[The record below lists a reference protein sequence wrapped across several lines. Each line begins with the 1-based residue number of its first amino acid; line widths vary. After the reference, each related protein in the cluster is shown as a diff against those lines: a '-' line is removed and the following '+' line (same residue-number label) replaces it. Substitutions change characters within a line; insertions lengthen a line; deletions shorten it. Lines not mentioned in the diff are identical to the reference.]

1 MAREKRVK
9 VDLKKAKS
17 FLSFIKPYYPYYA
30 LGFVFLVG
38 TSLISVAMP
47 MLIAKLLGSDYSSN
61 IPFEFELGATDNVYG
76 VLITLAILMPALAI
90 FSFFRVY
97 LFSLVTQ
104 GTLRDLRLAAFT
116 HLVSSPISFFDKN
129 KVGEL
134 TSRIATDTNMI
145 EETLTTS
152 IAEFIRQ
159 LIVVSFSV
167 VIIFIYSTKLAL
179 IMLSVIPVVAIVAMI
194 FGKYIKR
201 LSRNAQDEAAK
212 SNSVVEEALMG
223 IKNLKA
229 YTNEFFEINSY
240 RKTVDEIKK
249 LSMKSA
255 LWRGLF
261 IAFIMVVMFGAIV
274 FIMWQ
279 GIELVKLGE
288 ANGGISQ
295 SNFFQFL
302 FLTVMLGTSIGSI
315 PDLYSKIQKSLGATE
330 NLMKLMQE
338 TLEPVSTNKT
348 VVAQQ
353 TLKGDIELK
362 NVSFHYETRQNVQ
375 VLNNISLRINQG
387 ETVAI
392 VGSSGSGKST
402 LASLL
407 LGFYEVTAG
416 SILFDGKNKLDYDLS
431 ELRSNIAYVPQEVI
445 LFGGTIEENIRYG
458 KPTAT
463 ESEVIEAAKKANAH
477 NFIEGFPE
485 GYSTMVGDR
494 GIQLSGGQKQR
505 IAIARAVL
513 KNPSI
518 LILDEATSAL
528 DSESEHLVQEALDNL
543 MKNRTSVVIA
553 HRLST
558 IKNANQILV
567 LQNGEIVEKGNHL
580 ELSQKE
586 NGVYRRLSEMQFTLQ
601 A

>member
-1 MAREKRVK
+1 MAREKRPK
-9 VDLKKAKS
+9 VDFKKAKS
-17 FLSFIKPYYPYYA
+17 FLSFIKPYYPQYA

-47 MLIAKLLGSDYSSN
+47 MLIAKLLGSDYASN
-61 IPFEFELGATDNVYG
+61 VPFEFEFGATDTVYG
-76 VLITLAILMPALAI
+76 VLITLAILMPALAV

-159 LIVVSFSV
+159 LIVVAFSV

-179 IMLSVIPVVAIVAMI
+179 IMLSVIPIVAIVAMI
-194 FGKYIKR
+194 FGKYIKK
-201 LSRNAQDEAAK
+201 LSRAAQDEAAK

-229 YTNEFFEINSY
+229 YTNEFFEISSY
-240 RKTVDEIKK
+240 KKTVDEIKK
-249 LSMKSA
+249 QSMKSA

-279 GIELVKLGE
+279 GIEQVKSGDLE
-288 ANGGISQ
+288 QAH
-295 SNFFQFL
+295 FFQFL

-330 NLMKLMQE
+330 NLMSMMQE
-338 TLEPVSTNKT
+338 TLEPVNTSHSVISNHP
-348 VVAQQ
+348 
-353 TLKGDIELK
+353 LKGDIELK
-362 NVSFHYETRQNVQ
+362 DVSFRYETRENVL
-375 VLNNISLRINQG
+375 VLNKLNLKINHG
-387 ETVAI
+387 ETVAL

-407 LGFYEVTAG
+407 LGFYEASEGV
-416 SILFDGKNKLDYDLS
+416 ILFDGKEKKDYDLS
-431 ELRSNIAYVPQEVI
+431 ELRSNIAYVPQDVI
-445 LFGGTIEENIRYG
+445 LFGGSIEENIRYG
-458 KPTAT
+458 KPAASK
-463 ESEVIEAAKKANAH
+463 EEVIEAAKKANAH
-477 NFIEGFPE
+477 NFVTGFPE
-485 GYSTMVGDR
+485 GYSTLVGDR

-513 KNPSI
+513 KNPTI

-528 DSESEHLVQEALDNL
+528 DSESEQLVQEALDNL

-567 LQNGEIVEKGNHL
+567 LQNGEIVEKGTHH

-586 NGVYRRLSEMQFTLQ
+586 GGVYRRLSEIQFS
-601 A
+601 

>member
-1 MAREKRVK
+1 MAREKRPK
-9 VDLKKAKS
+9 VDIKKAKS
-17 FLSFIKPYYPYYA
+17 FLSFLKPYYPQYA

-38 TSLISVAMP
+38 TSIISVAMP
-47 MLIAKLLGSDYSSN
+47 MLIAKLLGSDYASN
-61 IPFEFELGATDNVYG
+61 VPFEFELGATDTVYG

-97 LFSLVTQ
+97 LFSWVTQ

-194 FGKYIKR
+194 FGKYIKK
-201 LSRNAQDEAAK
+201 LSRAAQDEAAK

-229 YTNEFFEINSY
+229 YTNEFFEINNY
-240 RKTVDEIKK
+240 KKTVDDIKK

-279 GIELVKLGE
+279 GIEQVKSGDLE
-288 ANGGISQ
+288 QAH
-295 SNFFQFL
+295 FFQFL

-330 NLMKLMQE
+330 NLMNLMQE
-338 TLEPVSTNKT
+338 TLEPVNTSHSTNS
-348 VVAQQ
+348 QDP
-353 TLKGDIELK
+353 LKGDIEMK
-362 NVSFHYETRQNVQ
+362 DVSFYYETRKNVQ
-375 VLNNISLRINQG
+375 VLNKVNLRINQG
-387 ETVAI
+387 ETVAL

-407 LGFYEVTAG
+407 LGFYETTEG
-416 SILFDGKNKLDYDLS
+416 TILFDGKEKNSYNLS

-458 KPTAT
+458 KPSAGK
-463 ESEVIEAAKKANAH
+463 EEVIEAAKKANAH
-477 NFIEGFPE
+477 NFVNGFPE
-485 GYSTMVGDR
+485 GYQTLVGDR

-528 DSESEHLVQEALDNL
+528 DSESEQLVQEALDNL
-543 MKNRTSVVIA
+543 MQNRTSVVIA

-567 LQNGEIVEKGNHL
+567 LQNGEIVEKGTHH
-580 ELSQKE
+580 ELSGKE
-586 NGVYRRLSEMQFTLQ
+586 NGVYKKLSELQFSNNN
-601 A
+601 

>member
-1 MAREKRVK
+1 MAREKRPK

-17 FLSFIKPYYPYYA
+17 FLSYLKPYYPQYA

-47 MLIAKLLGSDYSSN
+47 MLIAKLLGSDYASN
-61 IPFEFELGATDNVYG
+61 VPFEFELGATDTVYG

-194 FGKYIKR
+194 FGKYIKK
-201 LSRNAQDEAAK
+201 LSRAAQDEAAK

-229 YTNEFFEINSY
+229 YTNEFFEINAY
-240 RKTVDEIKK
+240 KKTVDEIKQ

-279 GIELVKLGE
+279 GIEQVKSGDLE
-288 ANGGISQ
+288 QAH
-295 SNFFQFL
+295 FFQFL

-315 PDLYSKIQKSLGATE
+315 PDLFSKIQKSLGATE
-330 NLMKLMQE
+330 NLMSMMQE
-338 TLEPVSTNKT
+338 TLEPVITSQP
-348 VVAQQ
+348 VISQHP
-353 TLKGDIELK
+353 LKGDIELK
-362 NVSFHYETRQNVQ
+362 NVSFHYETRQNVV
-375 VLNNISLRINQG
+375 VLNKINLSIKQG
-387 ETVAI
+387 ETVAL

-402 LASLL
+402 IASLL
-407 LGFYEVTAG
+407 LGFYQATEG
-416 SILFDGKNKLDYDLS
+416 SILFDGKEKSTYDLS
-431 ELRSNIAYVPQEVI
+431 ELRSNIAYVPQDVI

-458 KPTAT
+458 KPTASK
-463 ESEVIEAAKKANAH
+463 EELIEAAKKANAH
-477 NFIEGFPE
+477 NFVNGFPE
-485 GYSTMVGDR
+485 GYETLVGDR

-528 DSESEHLVQEALDNL
+528 DSESEQLVQEALDNL
-543 MKNRTSVVIA
+543 MQNRTSVVIA

-567 LQNGEIVEKGNHL
+567 LQNGEIAEKGTHQ

-586 NGVYRRLSEMQFTLQ
+586 SGVYRRLSELQFRD
-601 A
+601 

>member
-1 MAREKRVK
+1 MAREKRPK

-17 FLSFIKPYYPYYA
+17 FLSYLKPYYPQYA

-47 MLIAKLLGSDYSSN
+47 MLIAKLLGSDYASN
-61 IPFEFELGATDNVYG
+61 VPFEFELGATDTVYG

-194 FGKYIKR
+194 FGKYIKK
-201 LSRNAQDEAAK
+201 LSRAAQDEAAK

-229 YTNEFFEINSY
+229 YTNEFFEINAY
-240 RKTVDEIKK
+240 KKTVDEIKQ

-261 IAFIMVVMFGAIV
+261 IAFIIVVMFVAIV

-279 GIELVKLGE
+279 GIEQVKSGDLE
-288 ANGGISQ
+288 QAH
-295 SNFFQFL
+295 FFQFL

-315 PDLYSKIQKSLGATE
+315 PDLFSKIQKSLGATE
-330 NLMKLMQE
+330 NLMSMMQE
-338 TLEPVSTNKT
+338 TLEPVITSQP
-348 VVAQQ
+348 VISQHP
-353 TLKGDIELK
+353 LKGDIELK
-362 NVSFHYETRQNVQ
+362 NVSFHYETRQNVV
-375 VLNNISLRINQG
+375 VLNKINLSIKQG
-387 ETVAI
+387 ETVAL

-402 LASLL
+402 IASLL
-407 LGFYEVTAG
+407 LGFYQATEG
-416 SILFDGKNKLDYDLS
+416 SILFDGKEKSTYDLS
-431 ELRSNIAYVPQEVI
+431 ELRSNIAYVPQDVI

-458 KPTAT
+458 KPTASK
-463 ESEVIEAAKKANAH
+463 EELIEAAKKANAH
-477 NFIEGFPE
+477 NFVNGFPE
-485 GYSTMVGDR
+485 GYETLVGDR

-528 DSESEHLVQEALDNL
+528 DSESEQLVQEALDNL
-543 MKNRTSVVIA
+543 MQNRTSVVIA

-567 LQNGEIVEKGNHL
+567 LQNGEIAEKGTHQ

-586 NGVYRRLSEMQFTLQ
+586 SGVYRRLSELQFRD
-601 A
+601 

>member
-1 MAREKRVK
+1 MAREKAPK
-9 VDLKKAKS
+9 VDYRKAKS
-17 FLSFIKPYYPYYA
+17 FLPYIKPYSSYYI
-30 LGFVFLVG
+30 LGFVFLAG
-38 TSLISVAMP
+38 TSTISVAMP
-47 MLIAKLLGSDYSSN
+47 MLIAKLLGSDYQQN
-61 IPFEFELGATDNVYG
+61 IPFEFSLGEVDTVYG

-97 LFSLVTQ
+97 LFNLVTQ
-104 GTLRDLRLAAFT
+104 NALRDLRLAAFT

-159 LIVVSFSV
+159 LIVVFFSV
-167 VIIFIYSTKLAL
+167 IIIFVYSTKLAL
-179 IMLSVIPVVAIVAMI
+179 IMLSVIPVVAIVAML
-194 FGKYIKR
+194 FGKYIKK
-201 LSRNAQDEAAK
+201 LSRSAQDEAAK
-212 SNSVVEEALMG
+212 SNSVVEEALVG

-240 RKTVDEIKK
+240 KNTVDEIKR

-279 GIELVKLGE
+279 GIEQVKSGDLE
-288 ANGGISQ
+288 QAH
-295 SNFFQFL
+295 FFQFL

-315 PDLYSKIQKSLGATE
+315 PDLYSKIQKSIGATE
-330 NLMKLMQE
+330 NLMNLIDE
-338 TLEPVSTNKT
+338 PLEAVVTNRS
-348 VVAQQ
+348 VVGQK
-353 TLKGDIELK
+353 TLKGNIELK
-362 NVSFHYETRQNVQ
+362 DVSFHYETRKNVQ
-375 VLNNISLRINQG
+375 VLHKVNLQINQG
-387 ETVAI
+387 ETVAL

-407 LGFYEVTAG
+407 LGFYDATEGT
-416 SILFDGKNKLDYDLS
+416 IFFDGKDKSAYELS
-431 ELRSNIAYVPQEVI
+431 ELRSNIGYVPQEVI

-458 KPTAT
+458 KPNAT
-463 ESEVIEAAKKANAH
+463 KEEVIEAAKKANAH
-477 NFIEGFPE
+477 NFIAGFPE
-485 GYSTMVGDR
+485 GYDTLVGDR

-543 MKNRTSVVIA
+543 MQNRTSVVIA

-567 LQNGEIVEKGNHL
+567 LQNGEIVEKGTHS
-580 ELSQKE
+580 ELASKE
-586 NGVYRRLSEMQFTLQ
+586 NGVYKKLSELQFER
-601 A
+601 

>member
-1 MAREKRVK
+1 MAREKRPK

-17 FLSFIKPYYPYYA
+17 FLSFIKPYSSYYA
-30 LGFVFLVG
+30 LGFMFLVG

-47 MLIAKLLGSDYSSN
+47 MLIAKLLGSDYGSN
-61 IPFEFELGATDNVYG
+61 VPFEFDLGATDSVYG
-76 VLITLAILMPALAI
+76 VLITLAILMPLLAI

-179 IMLSVIPVVAIVAMI
+179 IMLSVIPVVAIVAMV
-194 FGKYIKR
+194 FGKYIKK
-201 LSRNAQDEAAK
+201 LSRSAQDEAAK

-229 YTNEFFEINSY
+229 YTNEFFEISSY
-240 RKTVDEIKK
+240 KKTVDEIRK

-274 FIMWQ
+274 FIIWQ
-279 GIELVKLGE
+279 GIEQVKSGE
-288 ANGGISQ
+288 ISQ
-295 SNFFQFL
+295 SHFFQFL

-330 NLMKLMQE
+330 NLMSMMQE
-338 TLEPVSTNKT
+338 KLEAVSTNHS
-348 VVAQQ
+348 VIAEQA
-353 TLKGDIELK
+353 LKGNIELK

-375 VLNNISLRINQG
+375 VLNKVNLCINQG
-387 ETVAI
+387 ETVAL

-407 LGFYEVTAG
+407 LGFYEVTEG
-416 SILFDGKNKLDYDLS
+416 SILFDGKDKNTYNLS

-458 KPTAT
+458 KPNASN
-463 ESEVIEAAKKANAH
+463 EEVIDAAKKANAH
-477 NFIEGFPE
+477 NFVDGFPE
-485 GYSTMVGDR
+485 GYQTLVGDR

-528 DSESEHLVQEALDNL
+528 DSESEQLVQEALDNL

-567 LQNGEIVEKGNHL
+567 LQNGEIVEKGTHH
-580 ELSQKE
+580 ELAQKE
-586 NGVYRRLSEMQFTLQ
+586 NGVYRKLSELQFRD
-601 A
+601 

>member
-1 MAREKRVK
+1 MAREKRPK

-17 FLSFIKPYYPYYA
+17 FLSYLKPYYPQYA

-47 MLIAKLLGSDYSSN
+47 MLIAKLLGSDYASN
-61 IPFEFELGATDNVYG
+61 VPFEFELGATDTVYG

-167 VIIFIYSTKLAL
+167 VIIFIYSAKLAL
-179 IMLSVIPVVAIVAMI
+179 IMLSVIPFVAIVAMI
-194 FGKYIKR
+194 FGKYIKK
-201 LSRNAQDEAAK
+201 LSRAAQDEAAK

-229 YTNEFFEINSY
+229 YTNEFFEINAY
-240 RKTVDEIKK
+240 KKTVDEIKK

-279 GIELVKLGE
+279 GIEQVKSGDLE
-288 ANGGISQ
+288 QAH
-295 SNFFQFL
+295 FFQFL

-315 PDLYSKIQKSLGATE
+315 PDLFSKIQKSLGATE
-330 NLMKLMQE
+330 NLMSMMQE
-338 TLEPVSTNKT
+338 TLEPINTSQAVIS
-348 VVAQQ
+348 QHP
-353 TLKGDIELK
+353 LKGDIELK
-362 NVSFHYETRQNVQ
+362 NVSFHYETRQNVV
-375 VLNNISLRINQG
+375 VLNKINLSIKQG
-387 ETVAI
+387 ETVAL

-402 LASLL
+402 IASLL
-407 LGFYEVTAG
+407 LGFYQATEG
-416 SILFDGKNKLDYDLS
+416 SILFDGKEKSTYDLS
-431 ELRSNIAYVPQEVI
+431 ELRSNIAYVPQDVI

-458 KPTAT
+458 KPTASK
-463 ESEVIEAAKKANAH
+463 EEVIEAAKKANAH
-477 NFIEGFPE
+477 NFVNGFPE
-485 GYSTMVGDR
+485 GYETLVGDR

-528 DSESEHLVQEALDNL
+528 DSESEQLVQEALDNL
-543 MKNRTSVVIA
+543 MQNRTSVVIA

-567 LQNGEIVEKGNHL
+567 LQNGEIVEKGTHQ

-586 NGVYRRLSEMQFTLQ
+586 SGVYRRLSELQFRD
-601 A
+601 

>member
-1 MAREKRVK
+1 MAREKRPK

-17 FLSFIKPYYPYYA
+17 FLSYLKPYYPQYA

-47 MLIAKLLGSDYSSN
+47 MLIAKLLGSDYASN
-61 IPFEFELGATDNVYG
+61 VPFEFELGATDTVYG

-194 FGKYIKR
+194 FGKYIKK
-201 LSRNAQDEAAK
+201 LSRAAQDEAAK

-229 YTNEFFEINSY
+229 YTNEFFEINAY
-240 RKTVDEIKK
+240 KKTVDEIKQ

-279 GIELVKLGE
+279 GIEQVKSGDLE
-288 ANGGISQ
+288 QAH
-295 SNFFQFL
+295 FFQFL

-315 PDLYSKIQKSLGATE
+315 PDLFSKIQKSLGATE
-330 NLMKLMQE
+330 NLMNMMQE
-338 TLEPVSTNKT
+338 TLEPVITSQP
-348 VVAQQ
+348 VISQHP
-353 TLKGDIELK
+353 LKGDIELK
-362 NVSFHYETRQNVQ
+362 NVSFHYETRQNVV
-375 VLNNISLRINQG
+375 VLNKINLSIKQG
-387 ETVAI
+387 ETVAL

-402 LASLL
+402 IASLL
-407 LGFYEVTAG
+407 LGFYQATEG
-416 SILFDGKNKLDYDLS
+416 SILFDGKEKSTYDLS
-431 ELRSNIAYVPQEVI
+431 ELRSNIAYVPQDVL

-458 KPTAT
+458 KPTASK
-463 ESEVIEAAKKANAH
+463 EEVIEAAKKANAH
-477 NFIEGFPE
+477 NFVNGFPE
-485 GYSTMVGDR
+485 GYETLVGDR

-528 DSESEHLVQEALDNL
+528 DSESEQLVQEALDNL
-543 MKNRTSVVIA
+543 MQNRTSVVIA

-567 LQNGEIVEKGNHL
+567 LQNGEIVEKGTHQ

-586 NGVYRRLSEMQFTLQ
+586 SGVYRRLSELQFRD
-601 A
+601 

>member
-1 MAREKRVK
+1 MAREKRPK

-17 FLSFIKPYYPYYA
+17 FLSYLKPYYPQYA

-47 MLIAKLLGSDYSSN
+47 MLIAKLLGSDYASN
-61 IPFEFELGATDNVYG
+61 VPFEFELGATDTVYG

-194 FGKYIKR
+194 FGKYIKK
-201 LSRNAQDEAAK
+201 LSRAAQDEAAK

-229 YTNEFFEINSY
+229 YTNEFFEINAY
-240 RKTVDEIKK
+240 KKTVDEIKK

-279 GIELVKLGE
+279 GIEQVKSGDLE
-288 ANGGISQ
+288 QAH
-295 SNFFQFL
+295 FFQFL

-315 PDLYSKIQKSLGATE
+315 PDLFSKIQKSLGATE
-330 NLMKLMQE
+330 NLMSMMQE
-338 TLEPVSTNKT
+338 TLEPINTSQAVIS
-348 VVAQQ
+348 QHP
-353 TLKGDIELK
+353 LKGDIELK
-362 NVSFHYETRQNVQ
+362 NVSFHYETRQNVV
-375 VLNNISLRINQG
+375 VLNKINLSIKQG
-387 ETVAI
+387 ETVAL

-402 LASLL
+402 IASLL
-407 LGFYEVTAG
+407 LGFYQATEG
-416 SILFDGKNKLDYDLS
+416 SILFDGKEKSTYDLS
-431 ELRSNIAYVPQEVI
+431 ELRSNIAYVPQDVI

-458 KPTAT
+458 KPTASK
-463 ESEVIEAAKKANAH
+463 EDVIEAAKKANAH
-477 NFIEGFPE
+477 NFVNGFPE
-485 GYSTMVGDR
+485 GYETLVGDR

-528 DSESEHLVQEALDNL
+528 DSESEQLVQEALDNL
-543 MKNRTSVVIA
+543 MQNRTSVVIA

-567 LQNGEIVEKGNHL
+567 LQNGEIAEKGTHQ

-586 NGVYRRLSEMQFTLQ
+586 SGVYRRLSELQFRD
-601 A
+601 